1 MTKVVTGGKRVNN
14 SDIFTVVYYTQ
25 LHCNEENR
33 FPIDTIVENFSEIPD
48 LMQDLVDY
56 NLPLTMDIKPEKIKM
71 KKLKRLEKGD
81 KPKKK
86 KKLKVLL
93 SPCFFKAKRIL

>member
-1 MTKVVTGGKRVNN
+1 MTGSKRVNN
-14 SDIFTVVYYTQ
+14 SNIFAVVYYTR
-25 LHCNEENR
+25 LHCNEVNR
-33 FPIDTIVENFSEIPD
+33 FPIDKIVEIFSEIPD

-86 KKLKVLL
+86 KKLKVVLNL
-93 SPCFFKAKRIL
+93 MPF

>member
-1 MTKVVTGGKRVNN
+1 MKR
-14 SDIFTVVYYTQ
+14 
-25 LHCNEENR
+25 
-33 FPIDTIVENFSEIPD
+33 IDFLLTRLLKLSEIPD

-86 KKLKVLL
+86 KKLKVALDL
-93 SPCFFKAKRIL
+93 MPFYNTGLMTKRLWIRIPLVVQCI

>member
-1 MTKVVTGGKRVNN
+1 M
-14 SDIFTVVYYTQ
+14 
-25 LHCNEENR
+25 
-33 FPIDTIVENFSEIPD
+33 IVEFFSEIPD

-86 KKLKVLL
+86 KKLKVTLDLMPFYNTGLMTKRLWIRIPLVVQCVFSPLYTNGLFLL
-93 SPCFFKAKRIL
+93 V

>member
-1 MTKVVTGGKRVNN
+1 
-14 SDIFTVVYYTQ
+14 
-25 LHCNEENR
+25 
-33 FPIDTIVENFSEIPD
+33 
-48 LMQDLVDY
+48 MQDLVDY

-86 KKLKVLL
+86 KKLKVTLDLMPFYNTGLGTKRLWIQILL
-93 SPCFFKAKRIL
+93 VVQCVFSPLYTNGLFLLV